1 MTDPELRLPSST
13 LRAVLNLGAKSA
25 AAIDLPLALN
35 DPELVV
41 DLDEESGA
49 ISLFVTYETGE
60 LHCEFQDDVAHHHF
74 HLKNGKESERS
85 PWSGSDTATL
95 VQWATLLMRDFH
107 AISSELLTDVAD
119 AAAWHD
125 EGFTLYVCQVEQ
137 PVALDLLE
145 VTVEGDVLTLPWLG
159 AGTVDH
165 DHIDGDGHPIALLWS
180 PDDSDPT
187 RPIAEARLDLRSED
201 IRTKA
206 LPGVDWD
213 EVGLPR
219 QEVLDWLEGIYFN
232 HHVKSDA
239 EGLLLS
245 AALRRMGGID

>member
-13 LRAVLNLGAKSA
+13 LRAVLSLGGKRA
-25 AAIDLPLALN
+25 ATIELPPTLN
-35 DPELVV
+35 DPELAI

-49 ISLFVTYETGE
+49 ISLFVAYETGE
-60 LHCEFQDDVAHHHF
+60 LHCELHDDVAHHHF
-74 HLKNGKESERS
+74 HLNNGKESDRS
-85 PWSGSDTATL
+85 PWSGSDTETV
-95 VQWATLLMRDFH
+95 VQWATLLMRDFQ
-107 AISSELLTDVAD
+107 AISSELLTDVTD

-125 EGFTLYVCQVEQ
+125 EGFDLYVCQVEG
-137 PVALDLLE
+137 PIALDLLE

-159 AGTVDH
+159 AGRVDH

-180 PDDSDPT
+180 ADDSDPT